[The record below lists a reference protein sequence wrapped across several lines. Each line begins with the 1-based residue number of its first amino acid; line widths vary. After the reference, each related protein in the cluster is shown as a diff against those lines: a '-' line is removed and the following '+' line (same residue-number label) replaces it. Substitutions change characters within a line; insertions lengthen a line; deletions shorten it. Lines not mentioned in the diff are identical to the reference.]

1 VCVCVCVCV
10 WVFVCVTALTLQV
23 NVCKNLFV
31 TTLPVPLGSQARSQ
45 GHDDLWA
52 TKITYG
58 TQLGPFFAFLVCSS
72 CRACLSD
79 GVPIPALS
87 VTSPDLILPPD
98 VLLLLQRIMEHFAS
112 GCLSLQPSRA
122 MHAVRIV
129 VSAAIAAIADAV
141 LRQPATDHVSSVGAH
156 LKV

>member
-1 VCVCVCVCV
+1 
-10 WVFVCVTALTLQV
+10 
-23 NVCKNLFV
+23 
-31 TTLPVPLGSQARSQ
+31 
-45 GHDDLWA
+45 
-52 TKITYG
+52 
-58 TQLGPFFAFLVCSS
+58 
-72 CRACLSD
+72 
-79 GVPIPALS
+79 
-87 VTSPDLILPPD
+87 